1 MVSNL
6 AFRII
11 TNAIKIR
18 LDRQEDTLENLINIY
33 TKLSEKQKKEL
44 LEYFKDYQTQS

>member
-11 TNAIKIR
+11 KNAIKIR
-18 LDRQEDTLENLINIY
+18 LDRQEDTLENLVNIY

-44 LEYFKDYQTQS
+44 LEYFKDYQAQS

>member
-11 TNAIKIR
+11 KSAIKIR
-18 LDRQEDTLENLINIY
+18 LDRQEDTLENLVNLY
-33 TKLSEKQKKEL
+33 TKLSAKQKKEL
-44 LEYFKDYQTQS
+44 LEYFKDYQAQN

>member
-11 TNAIKIR
+11 KNAIKIR
-18 LDRQEDTLENLINIY
+18 LDRQEDTLENLVNIY
-33 TKLSEKQKKEL
+33 TKLSAEQKKEL
-44 LEYFKDYQTQS
+44 LEYFKDYQAQS

>member
-11 TNAIKIR
+11 KSAIQIR
-18 LDRQEDTLENLINIY
+18 LDRQEDTLENLVNIY

-44 LEYFKDYQTQS
+44 LEYFKDYQA

>member
-11 TNAIKIR
+11 KSAIKIR
-18 LDRQEDTLENLINIY
+18 LDRQEDTLENLVNIY

-44 LEYFKDYQTQS
+44 LEYFKDYQAQS

>member
-11 TNAIKIR
+11 KNAIKIR
-18 LDRQEDTLENLINIY
+18 LDRQEDTLENLVNIY

-44 LEYFKDYQTQS
+44 LEYFKDYQAKS

>member
-1 MVSNL
+1 MVSSL

-11 TNAIKIR
+11 KNAIKIR
-18 LDRQEDTLENLINIY
+18 LDRQEDTLENLVNIY

-44 LEYFKDYQTQS
+44 LEYFKDYQA